1 MAEEGPRHSFIARF
15 QKPVATH
22 VLSRGSPENPTD
34 EVVPAGFAVLKGD
47 LGLNSASPD
56 TERRKRFA
64 EWLTRP
70 GQPLTARVFV
80 NRVWHHIFGTGIVPT
95 TADFGKAG
103 APPSHPELL
112 DYLAAEFMNPRDKG
126 AKRWGIKDLI
136 RRLVLTDAFRQSSAP
151 REDALHADAGNA
163 LLWRFAPQR
172 VEAEVIRDSV
182 LQASGKLDPSL
193 GGRSFRIHNEKKTYA
208 QWQVIDNHGPKTW
221 RRMIYQERMRRVDDR
236 IFTAFDF
243 PDCGQVSPKR
253 PVSTTPLQA
262 LNLMN
267 SDFVVEQSE
276 FIAQR
281 AREGAAVDTA
291 AITRAFEVLL
301 TRPPTAE
308 ELAACKDTKLELVC
322 RSLINSN
329 EFAFLP

>member
-1 MAEEGPRHSFIARF
+1 M
-15 QKPVATH
+15 
-22 VLSRGSPENPTD
+22 
-34 EVVPAGFAVLKGD
+34 
-47 LGLNSASPD
+47 
-56 TERRKRFA
+56 
-64 EWLTRP
+64 
-70 GQPLTARVFV
+70 
-80 NRVWHHIFGTGIVPT
+80 NRIWHHIFGAGIVPT

-112 DYLAAEFMNPRDKG
+112 DYLADEFVKPQDKG
-126 AKRWGIKDLI
+126 AKPWGIKDLI

-151 REDALHADAGNA
+151 REDGLHADAGDA
-163 LLWRFAPQR
+163 LLWRYAPQR

-182 LQASGKLDPSL
+182 LQASGKLDPAL
-193 GGRSFRIHNEKKTYA
+193 GGRSFRIHNEKKNYA
-208 QWQVIDNHGPKTW
+208 QWQVIDNHGPDTW
-221 RRMIYQERMRRVDDR
+221 RRMIYQERMRRVDDH

-276 FIAQR
+276 FISER
-281 AREGAAVDTA
+281 AMKDAGGDVRAAV
-291 AITRAFEVLL
+291 RRCFQLLL
-301 TRPPTAE
+301 TREPDAD
-308 ELAACKDTKLELVC
+308 ELAASLEVAKTTGLQLVC